1 MSPSVRCDC
10 RMIVSRE
17 RFSRVAFDNVS
28 KSGIPKYMRYVKR
41 VVVCI
46 YIYYARGRSGRR
58 RKENRGRFIKVPLA
72 GATPF
77 YYMLN
82 VDLGISRRGADPSRG
97 ALSRPLVP
105 CWALSP
111 FLIVRT
117 YRPSPHPVSPCSS
130 SLCPFD
136 SCLSPST

>member
-1 MSPSVRCDC
+1 MYVR
-10 RMIVSRE
+10 V
-17 RFSRVAFDNVS
+17 
-28 KSGIPKYMRYVKR
+28 
-41 VVVCI
+41 

-111 FLIVRT
+111 FLIVRRIDLLLT
-117 YRPSPHPVSPCSS
+117 LSLPVPPLFALLILACHRA
-130 SLCPFD
+130 LERVCARARAHV
-136 SCLSPST
+136 T